1 MENLKN
7 DKIDRIKY
15 WNDDYVK
22 YWKKMTDEAEKS
34 SDISTVDGKVPGDYS
49 TSGVDTIAEF
59 LNNMDLQPK
68 EKVLDYGCGLG
79 RFFDYI
85 SQRSEYYGIDISEG
99 MIKVC
104 KQKYPLHED
113 RFMVA
118 EGENLP
124 FEDGFFDKVVCV
136 GVFDACYQEAALM
149 EMLRIVKDGGK
160 ILISGKGNKYN
171 LDDEQAYIA
180 EEAARRKGH
189 PNYFTDVKSMLE
201 QVKKF
206 VSVEEERY
214 FPYRGDMRKGKY
226 THKMPETFYEWVL
239 IIRKIGGGTPE
250 LNKFSNKYSITWQ
263 NKSAIVQ

>member
-1 MENLKN
+1 
-7 DKIDRIKY
+7 
-15 WNDDYVK
+15 
-22 YWKKMTDEAEKS
+22 
-34 SDISTVDGKVPGDYS
+34 
-49 TSGVDTIAEF
+49 
-59 LNNMDLQPK
+59 
-68 EKVLDYGCGLG
+68 
-79 RFFDYI
+79 
-85 SQRSEYYGIDISEG
+85 
-99 MIKVC
+99 
-104 KQKYPLHED
+104 
-113 RFMVA
+113 
-118 EGENLP
+118 
-124 FEDGFFDKVVCV
+124 
-136 GVFDACYQEAALM
+136 M

-201 QVKKF
+201 QVKEF

-250 LNKFSNKYSITWQ
+250 LNKFSDRYSDSWQ
-263 NKSAIVQ
+263 ARN